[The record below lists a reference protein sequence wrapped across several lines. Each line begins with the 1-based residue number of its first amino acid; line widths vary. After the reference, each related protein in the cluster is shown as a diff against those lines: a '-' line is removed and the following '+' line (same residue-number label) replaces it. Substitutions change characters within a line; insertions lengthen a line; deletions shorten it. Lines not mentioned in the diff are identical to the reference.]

1 MNLGTTAIPYYPL
14 FPKIQLHV
22 VQLPISL
29 AKNYRLA
36 RHATPKATPG
46 VFAAESPTPATGLA
60 RIRPKAEVTSKGQT
74 ESKKVKI
81 LGI

>member
-1 MNLGTTAIPYYPL
+1 MNLETTAIPFHPL
-14 FPKIQLHV
+14 FLKMQLHA

-29 AKNYRLA
+29 AKNYGLA

-60 RIRPKAEVTSKGQT
+60 SVRPKTEVTSKGQT
-74 ESKKVKI
+74 ESKKVQI
-81 LGI
+81 PGI